1 MVFVNIHYLDIYI
14 QYFIAGKQISINR
27 VNIQNI
33 DVHILFC

>member
-1 MVFVNIHYLDIYI
+1 MVFVNTHYLDTYI
-14 QYFIAGKQISINR
+14 QYFIAGKQISVNR